1 MCHIFI
7 TFGRT
12 QNWWCTK
19 SFLIAP
25 HCTIAVFV
33 VREKRDF
40 WVATKIVAVTILL
53 KPSNTV
59 INVI

>member
-12 QNWWCTK
+12 QNWWCTN

-53 KPSNTV
+53 
-59 INVI
+59 